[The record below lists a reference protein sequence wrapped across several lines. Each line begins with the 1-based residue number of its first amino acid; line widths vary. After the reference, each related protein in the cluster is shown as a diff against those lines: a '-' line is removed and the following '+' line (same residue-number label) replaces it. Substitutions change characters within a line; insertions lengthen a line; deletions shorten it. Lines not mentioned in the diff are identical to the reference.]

1 MVGLELFQKVQARLV
16 EFSAEKR
23 KAAAGTSSV
32 EAKEE
37 PAAFTQAWTT
47 DKAGPIPTQ
56 KEAPRFDSLL
66 RKEFQI
72 KGQIGEVDQKD
83 KLSFS
88 SLVHQIDRGVARG
101 YAEEVVDAIINAMV
115 PGLTLR
121 SNVVPVRRGSQGD
134 GRWSEK
140 IVYRVVKQKD
150 DSLPVY
156 VVTPEKGVGRTRT
169 LQRNHLLPCDLL
181 PSDNP
186 PKEIIT
192 KKPQRKRR
200 PTRVRERPP
209 PIRDDAESGG
219 LNMLQGSRAGGH
231 QDGQL

>member
-1 MVGLELFQKVQARLV
+1 MRTIPDMTMELAQVSEEVFGSLPHLGESQLIDLVTLSGNAKEKVKKAEQKGVWGLRCLLMSFLSGEEVEGMDDGGLELFQKVQASLV

-47 DKAGPIPTQ
+47 DKAGPILTQ

-115 PGLTLR
+115 PRSLENFLTMFLYIF
-121 SNVVPVRRGSQGD
+121 
-134 GRWSEK
+134 EF
-140 IVYRVVKQKD
+140 
-150 DSLPVY
+150 
-156 VVTPEKGVGRTRT
+156 
-169 LQRNHLLPCDLL
+169 
-181 PSDNP
+181 
-186 PKEIIT
+186 
-192 KKPQRKRR
+192 
-200 PTRVRERPP
+200 
-209 PIRDDAESGG
+209 
-219 LNMLQGSRAGGH
+219 
-231 QDGQL
+231 